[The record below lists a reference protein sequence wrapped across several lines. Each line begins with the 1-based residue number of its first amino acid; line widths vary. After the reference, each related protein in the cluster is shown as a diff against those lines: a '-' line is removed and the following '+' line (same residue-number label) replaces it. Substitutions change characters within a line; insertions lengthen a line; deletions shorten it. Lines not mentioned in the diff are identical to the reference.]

1 MFDRVLNTPLILEDF
16 KMEERVTV
24 LPQRFVRKNSFDF
37 LKYIHSIIAHVFLW
51 IYLNKISAQS

>member
-24 LPQRFVRKNSFDF
+24 LPQRFVRKNSSPVLTIINTYKMHPLD
-37 LKYIHSIIAHVFLW
+37 HSPCVSMNFI
-51 IYLNKISAQS
+51 